1 MIEPRKSPV
10 SPSRPF
16 RLALLGALTIM
27 TAGAQAQ
34 FQSVPPVQPA
44 TPPASQAQAERA
56 YRVDAAR
63 HLYASYAKNIYRGK
77 RPPLLYSVMI
87 VETEIDSS
95 GQVRAVNV
103 VRKPAAS
110 EVAPWVTEMIR
121 RAAPYPAP
129 VRMASASVRYT
140 DIWLV
145 DKSGRFQVDTL
156 TEGQR

>member
-1 MIEPRKSPV
+1 MIETRKSPL
-10 SPSRPF
+10 SPSRPR
-16 RLALLGALTIM
+16 RLALLGALAIV
-27 TAGAQAQ
+27 AASAQAQ
-34 FQSVPPVQPA
+34 FQSVPPAQAA
-44 TPPASQAQAERA
+44 TPPASLAQAEKA

-77 RPPLLYSVMI
+77 LPPLLYSVMI
-87 VETEIDSS
+87 VETEIDAA

-103 VRKPAAS
+103 VRRPAAA

-145 DKSGRFQVDTL
+145 DRSGRFQVDTL